1 MAWAIDRVRRS
12 LIDLLNTI
20 QTLEACGVDIIFD
33 QQAIDTT
40 TPMGKCMFSIAGA
53 FAEFERRFTQRV
65 HAGLNRA
72 RKAGKT
78 LGRPEGSLDRGLDAK
93 RAKAMAMLN
102 EGVGIVRTAKMVGLG
117 VGTVHRI
124 RQGMSA

>member
-1 MAWAIDRVRRS
+1 LGNRSRRPIS
-12 LIDLLNTI
+12 YR

-53 FAEFERRFTQRV
+53 FAEFERSMFTQRV
-65 HAGLNRA
+65 HAGLARA

-78 LGRPEGSLDRGLDAK
+78 LGRPEGA
-93 RAKAMAMLN
+93 
-102 EGVGIVRTAKMVGLG
+102 I
-117 VGTVHRI
+117 GTR
-124 RQGMSA
+124 REKG